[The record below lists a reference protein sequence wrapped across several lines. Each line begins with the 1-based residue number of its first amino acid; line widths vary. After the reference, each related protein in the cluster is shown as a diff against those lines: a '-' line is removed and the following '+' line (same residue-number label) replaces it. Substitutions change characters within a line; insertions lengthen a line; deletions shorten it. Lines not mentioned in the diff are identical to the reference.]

1 MEGFTRPVLESPP
14 VVLRGR
20 AELGRVKV
28 KVLVLAGR
36 GRERYCRDVLALED
50 RKPLWSL
57 LDTSRLILRPPAPLL
72 TGLTGMA
79 DVLGV
84 FPTVA
89 ELLVVVLAVGMLLVP
104 VPLAV
109 VAEGGFLKP
118 KLPPA
123 DGRTRPEG
131 GLRGSAATEAFFSLP
146 ASDEDRCRP
155 EDFTARRDFSVG
167 FPSGF
172 TTPGTLSP
180 L

>member
-1 MEGFTRPVLESPP
+1 MEGLTRPVLESP
-14 VVLRGR
+14 VVLSGR

-57 LDTSRLILRPPAPLL
+57 LDTSRLILRPPALLL

-79 DVLGV
+79 DVLGF

-89 ELLVVVLAVGMLLVP
+89 GLFVVVLAVGMLLLP
-104 VPLAV
+104 VLFAV
-109 VAEGGFLKP
+109 VVGGFLKP
-118 KLPPA
+118 KFPPV

-146 ASDEDRCRP
+146 ASDDDRCRP
-155 EDFTARRDFSVG
+155 EDFTARRDFSMG